1 MKYLEG
7 EGVDTSKLTPS
18 AVTAFVMAYE
28 ELTGG
33 ASTAALKPSDV
44 TAMVAK
50 YAEAEGVDLTA
61 LKPSQ
66 IEAMVSKFAEATGCD
81 KTALLKDFTAYITEY
96 KEAAGVK
103 KPTLSVQVGLQGYDL
118 MAYRKWLKE
127 NKVEV
132 EGIVRLSEVYEDP
145 AQAAK
150 DSGVKF
156 WKDGA
161 EIPVTAVTED
171 MLRPENVAILDK
183 DGTMHVLITAE
194 ITGAPEAIAELREQ
208 VAEVDQLG
216 MTAVGTALTGIMP
229 TSLLGFIDAAE
240 KRIETFKNPGFFDFA
255 WLTDLIDANARLETL
270 DFSMQSDFNADRVAE
285 LSTYVAEIV
294 KAIQNGEAVSEED
307 MANLQKILQ
316 FVQDLDSV
324 GVGTNVTQGIA
335 EGMTAAGWD
344 TSAETVAS
352 NLEAAINSAL
362 IINSPSER
370 MKPAGEYAAA
380 GIGEGMSGYDFSGDA
395 EAVASTVQSAISAA
409 LTAESLTASANTAM
423 AGLAAGLTG
432 YSMASAG
439 TTVSSNTKSAVSASL
454 NTATLRPV
462 GVNAMAGLR
471 AGIVAGTAGVVA
483 AMRSAARSAVNAAKS
498 ELKIN
503 SPSKVFEDEVGVMT
517 MKGMGKGI
525 TEEAKRQAKVMANAA
540 RFLTGEAKDGA
551 IGFSQND
558 NRKTYNQTSSVN
570 LSGNNFYVRD
580 ETDIRSLAVEI
591 ATLTK
596 RQQHGKGMRVSLA

>member
-1 MKYLEG
+1 
-7 EGVDTSKLTPS
+7 
-18 AVTAFVMAYE
+18 
-28 ELTGG
+28 
-33 ASTAALKPSDV
+33 
-44 TAMVAK
+44 
-50 YAEAEGVDLTA
+50 
-61 LKPSQ
+61 
-66 IEAMVSKFAEATGCD
+66 
-81 KTALLKDFTAYITEY
+81 
-96 KEAAGVK
+96 
-103 KPTLSVQVGLQGYDL
+103 
-118 MAYRKWLKE
+118 
-127 NKVEV
+127 
-132 EGIVRLSEVYEDP
+132 
-145 AQAAK
+145 
-150 DSGVKF
+150 
-156 WKDGA
+156 
-161 EIPVTAVTED
+161 
-171 MLRPENVAILDK
+171 
-183 DGTMHVLITAE
+183 
-194 ITGAPEAIAELREQ
+194 

-216 MTAVGTALTGIMP
+216 VTAAGKAIGLIP
-229 TSLLGFIDAAE
+229 TTLMGFIKDAE
-240 KRIETFKNPGFFDFA
+240 TRIERFKNPDFFEFA
-255 WLTDLIDANARLETL
+255 WLSDLINANARLETL
-270 DFSMQSDFNADRVAE
+270 DWSMQSDFNADRVAE

-294 KAIQNGEAVSEED
+294 KAIQNGEEVSEED

-335 EGMTAAGWD
+335 EGMTSAGWD

-352 NLEAAINSAL
+352 NLEEAINSAL

-395 EAVASTVQSAISAA
+395 EAVASAVQSAISAA
-409 LTAESLTASANTAM
+409 LTAESLTASADTAM

-471 AGIVAGTAGVVA
+471 AGIVAGTAGVVS

-540 RFLTGEAKDGA
+540 RFLMGEAKDGA
-551 IGFSQND
+551 IGFNSTD